1 MLFRKSGFPEEGEL
15 VLCTVTNILPNSV
28 FAKLDEYG
36 STGMI
41 HISEISPG
49 RIRNINDFVKK
60 DKKIVCVV
68 LKIHEDKGHI
78 DLSLRRVNAAQQK
91 NKVENIKQLQKAEK
105 IVEFVADANKIKTAD
120 YFKEII
126 TKISSDYDDL
136 VACFNDVVNEGL
148 ALSDYKISHS
158 DQLEEII
165 KQRIKPPEVT
175 IEGEFA
181 IEIYDSNGVEIIQ
194 EAFKDVDPNKISV
207 FYKGGGKYG
216 VSIKAGNYKD
226 AEEVLDPIKEQV
238 ISVIEK
244 NNGIIS
250 YNRLNKKKT
259 ST

>member
-1 MLFRKSGFPEEGEL
+1 MLFQKSGFPDEGEL

-68 LKIHEDKGHI
+68 LKIHDDKGHI

-91 NKVENIKQLQKAEK
+91 NKVENIKQLQKSEK
-105 IVEFVADANKIKTAD
+105 IVEFVAEANKIKTVD
-120 YFKEII
+120 LFKEVMD
-126 TKISSDYDDL
+126 KISEDYGDL
-136 VACFNDVVNEGL
+136 VVCFNDVVNEGL
-148 ALSDYKISHS
+148 SLKDYGITYS

-181 IEIYDSNGVEIIQ
+181 IETYDSNGVDLIKDV
-194 EAFKDVDPNKISV
+194 FKDVDSKITV

-226 AEEVLDPIKEQV
+226 ADIILDPFKEH
-238 ISVIEK
+238 VIEVME
-244 NNGIIS
+244 GHGASVS
-250 YNRLNKKKT
+250 YNKLNKKK
-259 ST
+259 SSN